1 MKTKTGF
8 VHPVP
13 DERTYMTTTTTTTTE
28 QTISE
33 KGQDDG
39 ESFHDEQQVAWYA
52 RDDGE
57 IFDADSLDTTVR
69 IGEVY
74 ELVSVMFKHA
84 PFDRCDPTAECIIE
98 VTNQRAWPGF
108 EELVLTIHEEFG
120 LHDETRSS
128 RRSTSATSGSRLD
141 ESDGRAPQDTSHS
154 KPQTEQL
161 APSTTR

>member
-1 MKTKTGF
+1 MS
-8 VHPVP
+8 
-13 DERTYMTTTTTTTTE
+13 TTE
-28 QTISE
+28 QTPSE
-33 KGQDDG
+33 NGRNDD
-39 ESFHDEQQVAWYA
+39 ESTRDNEAVAWYA
-52 RDDGE
+52 RGDGE
-57 IFDADSLDTTVR
+57 VFDADSLNTTVR

-74 ELVSVMFKHA
+74 ELVSVMLKHA

-120 LHDETRSS
+120 LHDEARSS